1 MSSEPQEGSVREQL
15 SAAEGSIDQNE
26 EELCRQRRL
35 LDISWNP
42 QLQLHIAVLPQH
54 WMTEEE
60 DLCIQQRNFS
70 VKQEEPEPPEI
81 KEELQEPELPQI
93 KEELQEPEPPQIKGE
108 LQEPEPPQIKEE
120 LQEPEPPQIKEE
132 PGELCI
138 SHLSE
143 DGSAASTTDDLASS
157 SSSVNRRNASST
169 STASTTA
176 RSRKRKSRMEAT
188 LEVFANK
195 ITSALKQD
203 DTDILLK
210 MQAAQHE
217 HERKMFTMMTQF
229 MERSFQPPQPPLY
242 QAPIHRSR
250 VYSPIRSSTPST
262 QFPVASSPSPFPP
275 VPFFQDLNRL
285 PFNNAHQHPHLNQSF
300 YQAPG
305 HTQAFNEDHLPP
317 SQCKDDETHFTN
329 F

>member
-1 MSSEPQEGSVREQL
+1 MNERGYRRSWLQCQRKIKSLRAKYKEVKDWNKQSGRQILGDKPSVQPLE
-15 SAAEGSIDQNE
+15 
-26 EELCRQRRL
+26 L
-35 LDISWNP
+35 LDSCFA
-42 QLQLHIAVLPQH
+42 L
-54 WMTEEE
+54 
-60 DLCIQQRNFS
+60 
-70 VKQEEPEPPEI
+70 EEPE
-81 KEELQEPELPQI
+81 EEES
-93 KEELQEPEPPQIKGE
+93 
-108 LQEPEPPQIKEE
+108 
-120 LQEPEPPQIKEE
+120 
-132 PGELCI
+132 PGPATIAASLASRSCGDTGDGI
-138 SHLSE
+138 LVAPSPSTS